1 MLTASIAATGRSGSW
16 PRRSATTPTPI
27 RLTVA
32 ARLTA
37 PSSSPAAAWLMPLST
52 A

>member
-1 MLTASIAATGRSGSW
+1 MLTVSIAATGRNGSC
-16 PRRSATTPTPI
+16 PRRSASTPTPI

-32 ARLTA
+32 ARLRAT
-37 PSSSPAAAWLMPLST
+37 SSRPAAAWLMPRST